1 MDYPKIISQKISKIS
16 VYLSILEKKVQF
28 DVKNKLELYHSIV
41 QPDYVGILAIT
52 NDGKIPIIRQ
62 YRPAVESFTWEFPAG
77 TIDEDDNPLNAASR
91 ELKEETGLTIKS
103 LYPIGTYFP
112 DTGRLSF
119 RSFGFFA
126 ICHSELV
133 NLPEAGIEVRYVSL
147 NELLSMIKTGEF
159 NHQLHI
165 ALLTSAI
172 IHKYLDVKLFSL

>member
-1 MDYPKIISQKISKIS
+1 MGPPIIINQTISKIS
-16 VYLSILEKKVQF
+16 QYLSISEKQVQF
-28 DVKNKLELYHSIV
+28 DVNKKAELYHSIV
-41 QPDYVGILAIT
+41 QSDYVGILAIT
-52 NDGKIPIIRQ
+52 DKGKIPIIRQ

-91 ELKEETGLTIKS
+91 ELQEETGLTIKS
-103 LYPIGTYFP
+103 LHPIGTYFP

-126 ICHSELV
+126 VCHSELV
-133 NLPEAGIEVRYVSL
+133 NLPEDGIEVRYVTL
-147 NELLSMIKTGEF
+147 NELLFMIKTGEF

-172 IHKYLDVKLFSL
+172 VHKHLDSKLFSL